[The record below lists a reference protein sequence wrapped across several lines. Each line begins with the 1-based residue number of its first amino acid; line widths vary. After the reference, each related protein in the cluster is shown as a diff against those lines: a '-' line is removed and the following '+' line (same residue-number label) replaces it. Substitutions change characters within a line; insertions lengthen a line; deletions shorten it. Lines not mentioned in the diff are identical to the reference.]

1 MSKRGFFTLLAL
13 LSLGVGASA
22 AEVTERVDLFSAGD
36 GGVHTYRIP
45 AIVQTQGG
53 VLLAFAEARH
63 NSRSD
68 TGDIDLV
75 VRRSTDG
82 GRTWGETITVWDDGG
97 NVCGNPCPVVDRRTG
112 RVLLLSTWNN
122 GKDPE
127 KDIHA
132 RTSIDTRRVFLLYS
146 DDEGLTWSAPREITA
161 SAKKKAW
168 TW

>member
-122 GKDPE
+122 GNVHLSK
-127 KDIHA
+127 
-132 RTSIDTRRVFLLYS
+132 
-146 DDEGLTWSAPREITA
+146 
-161 SAKKKAW
+161 
-168 TW
+168 